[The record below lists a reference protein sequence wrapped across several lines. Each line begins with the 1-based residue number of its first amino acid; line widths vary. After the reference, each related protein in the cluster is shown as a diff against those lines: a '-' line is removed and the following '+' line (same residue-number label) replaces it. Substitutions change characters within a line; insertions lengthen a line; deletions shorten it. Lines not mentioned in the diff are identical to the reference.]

1 LEYFEIDRST
11 VSRQLQNLMR
21 AIDEGAE
28 DIEMAAAEGVFD
40 KSTFSS
46 APPSRWPVAPD
57 RERLERSATLGRS
70 SAYPDG
76 QLNDPKAS
84 EGGVAHAHFATD
96 FAFRELDEPC
106 WQKFSKLLQ

>member
-1 LEYFEIDRST
+1 
-11 VSRQLQNLMR
+11 MR

-70 SAYPDG
+70 SAYPEG
-76 QLNDPKAS
+76 LNDPNAS
-84 EGGVAHAHFATD
+84 EGGVAHTHFATD
-96 FAFRELDEPC
+96 FAFRELERAL
-106 WQKFSKLLQ
+106 SAEILQAPAVRATGTALAPH